1 MRRVGSRSRWVGG
14 TGNKSVNLGGSDLHF
29 ILISHKQRISKREKA
44 LVLVSYRK
52 QARIGWILS
61 MWVRRRRP
69 SFQYVPG
76 LVWDAAGGRGTPS
89 KVCSEGGLFCL
100 CVGGREAE

>member
-1 MRRVGSRSRWVGG
+1 
-14 TGNKSVNLGGSDLHF
+14 
-29 ILISHKQRISKREKA
+29 
-44 LVLVSYRK
+44 
-52 QARIGWILS
+52 